1 MMESCSR
8 SKLKLENHNDRPRL
22 ASHWGYNCSI
32 GFDLFFLTFKWH
44 IYHWSILYSPTVWWK
59 KFAAVLWYS
68 PHADDGI
75 EQLGPRL
82 FSIWGNIFPFS
93 VMGGS
98 LGRWR
103 CCVLR
108 EVPFASSSDTFFV
121 CGQSRL
127 GIRSY
132 HLRSSTE
139 AAHGEF
145 SLPSRPTTHFQYNGL
160 FLGTWNQIMPT
171 EDLVRISEPQRKL
184 EWTTLKRLLTIILA
198 DLSQTEGGYTHC
210 FSHKAP

>member
-82 FSIWGNIFPFS
+82 FSIWGNIFTFS

-98 LGRWR
+98 LERWQ

-108 EVPFASSSDTFFV
+108 EVPSPTASVLRHLFCVWAKLRRLWPTYVLHQRHRAGTTPTNVDPTWGFGKPRCHWTLSMKAYRDT
-121 CGQSRL
+121 
-127 GIRSY
+127 
-132 HLRSSTE
+132 
-139 AAHGEF
+139 
-145 SLPSRPTTHFQYNGL
+145 N
-160 FLGTWNQIMPT
+160 
-171 EDLVRISEPQRKL
+171 
-184 EWTTLKRLLTIILA
+184 TLA
-198 DLSQTEGGYTHC
+198 S
-210 FSHKAP
+210 

>member
-22 ASHWGYNCSI
+22 ASHWGYNFSI
-32 GFDLFFLTFKWH
+32 GFDLFCLTFKWH

-98 LGRWR
+98 LERWQ

-108 EVPFASSSDTFFV
+108 EVPLPHGLRPQTPFLCVGKAQTSVAYLCAAPAPPGRDHTHK
-121 CGQSRL
+121 CGSHMRFWEAKVSL
-127 GIRSY
+127 NFINEGI
-132 HLRSSTE
+132 
-139 AAHGEF
+139 
-145 SLPSRPTTHFQYNGL
+145 
-160 FLGTWNQIMPT
+160 
-171 EDLVRISEPQRKL
+171 
-184 EWTTLKRLLTIILA
+184 
-198 DLSQTEGGYTHC
+198 
-210 FSHKAP
+210 

>member
-121 CGQSRL
+121 CGQSSDVYGPLMCWLSSAQLDWGGSWWIFLTPLCRL
-127 GIRSY
+127 GTLS
-132 HLRSSTE
+132 
-139 AAHGEF
+139 GF
-145 SLPSRPTTHFQYNGL
+145 LPHTY
-160 FLGTWNQIMPT
+160 
-171 EDLVRISEPQRKL
+171 VRTNL
-184 EWTTLKRLLTIILA
+184 
-198 DLSQTEGGYTHC
+198 
-210 FSHKAP
+210 

>member
-1 MMESCSR
+1 MTHISLIYFVFS
-8 SKLKLENHNDRPRL
+8 
-22 ASHWGYNCSI
+22 NCLVEKVCCGSLI
-32 GFDLFFLTFKWH
+32 FG
-44 IYHWSILYSPTVWWK
+44 IR
-59 KFAAVLWYS
+59 
-68 PHADDGI
+68 HADDGI

-121 CGQSRL
+121 CGQSRF
-127 GIRSY
+127 GIWSY
-132 HLRSSTE
+132 HLRSSTQ

-145 SLPSRPTTHFQYNGL
+145 SLPHYVGWGPCQDFCLIRMYKGVYRKAYSRKQTFSHIHWIN
-160 FLGTWNQIMPT
+160 
-171 EDLVRISEPQRKL
+171 RISVCFYCTFAESVDNKPS
-184 EWTTLKRLLTIILA
+184 IIEREVKNW
-198 DLSQTEGGYTHC
+198 SKN
-210 FSHKAP
+210 F